1 MIAGGLFASLVP
13 VGAARALQIA
23 REPLIG
29 EGYGAEVATHIPP
42 GAVLM
47 TQGDGFL
54 FTLWYEAHVRGRGV
68 DFATLDMGNLRT
80 PWYQRYLRTHDPAG
94 CDPRSP
100 AFALDP
106 ASFASKCGSFE
117 QRMALGAKEPWVSL
131 GLAGNRRPYPG
142 GPSRA
147 PVLRNAD
154 PECADKAWHDAH
166 VTKECRCWRYGEEK
180 GSLEGLLEEDCAES
194 AEEHGVVAR
203 DPLEIFAQRVIED
216 SLDERPVFE
225 RNTLTSW
232 SGPADNLRGWTGP
245 SYQRVSAR
253 YALVNRG
260 RFNQVVWW
268 DDIRGFDPCA
278 GAAYRPMPTRAF
290 VPPTGKPRGQEGR
303 RPYRPNDRPTLL
315 AASYLTA
322 APTGRDDDATR
333 TFAPGD
339 AVYWHADWFEKFA
352 FDATKPDHRGAPV
365 RHGLRLCLRDPRGQR
380 LAVRDAI
387 SGSPDPV
394 LLLDGGAAR
403 PEGTY
408 HLQACTVGEVGEAS
422 PPLREGLACRWIVL
436 EYDFDVRAGGP

>member
-1 MIAGGLFASLVP
+1 
-13 VGAARALQIA
+13 
-23 REPLIG
+23 
-29 EGYGAEVATHIPP
+29 
-42 GAVLM
+42 
-47 TQGDGFL
+47 
-54 FTLWYEAHVRGRGV
+54 
-68 DFATLDMGNLRT
+68 MGNLRT

-100 AFALDP
+100 AFALE
-106 ASFASKCGSFE
+106 SGLVRE
-117 QRMALGAKEPWVSL
+117 QVRELRAAHGARGEGALWVSL
-131 GLAGNRRPYPG
+131 GLAGNQRPYPG

-166 VTKECRCWRYGEEK
+166 VTKKCRCWRFGEEK

-268 DDIRGFDPCA
+268 DDIRGFESL
-278 GAAYRPMPTRAF
+278 RRT
-290 VPPTGKPRGQEGR
+290 PTGRCR
-303 RPYRPNDRPTLL
+303 RAPSSRRRASPGARSAAAYRPNDRPTLL

-339 AVYWHADWFEKFA
+339 AVYWHADWFEEVRLRRDEA
-352 FDATKPDHRGAPV
+352 GPSQRPV

-387 SGSPDPV
+387 SGSPNPV

-403 PEGTY
+403 PRRL
-408 HLQACTVGEVGEAS
+408 HLQACTVGEVGEAP
-422 PPLREGLACRWIVL
+422 PPLREGLACRWIVI